1 MAALAPLDELKRNL
15 VADTSAPELQP
26 LYQFQRQLFED
37 VLENGGS
44 LLTPGRVVWT
54 RQNFDELQQLFVE
67 QPDVTPGRTFLDK
80 LHLQLADARQ
90 TTKQLMAELLI
101 EHFLIIW
108 VGAMSAA
115 SKLRT
120 IDTVLSW
127 MTDPPPVPDDVREVL
142 ALGLVH
148 PGQWA
153 LTRRDT
159 QLIWLIQFGRLW
171 LDQPPAERARL
182 LDDPWAFRD
191 FTDPITEL
199 PTENQRLAVLH
210 LTFPET
216 FEAIVAPDHKREIVA
231 RFSAV
236 PGHETDVDRRLLE
249 LRAANQADGERL
261 DWYSDPLRYRWSKT
275 RSKWNPLLGWA
286 RKVYETASLRQEER
300 PYKLALA
307 QRLATVRDSLL
318 SESPDWADQ
327 FRQVMTDTKA
337 NNLTRWQDHVPLCDW
352 VEANPAEAR
361 AAFTALWD
369 AGRPP
374 LESVAAFF
382 ELMPPEAIGPAVG
395 VRVNVGSFLLM
406 ARDAANLPPMK
417 ITALRDAWKLA
428 GWGADK
434 DLTPVKVY
442 ERALVLFEE
451 LVRSSAG
458 WPVPLADL
466 LDAQGVLWVITNL
479 AERPQS
485 WTADE
490 WDELR
495 RYRGEEIVTSD
506 SGTTTGPP
514 VVEGP
519 PDPIDHLAAAA
530 ADLLVDREFLDEME
544 LLLEDKKQIVLYGP
558 PGTGKTYLAR
568 RFARALAADA
578 EHRVRL
584 VQFHPAMSYEDF
596 IEGLR
601 PRVLPNG
608 QVTYEVTPGP
618 LMLAAEAARAE
629 PDARHVLVVDEIN
642 RANLAK
648 VLGELLFLLEYRDEA
663 AQLMYRPKEAFT
675 LPDNLLI
682 IATMNTADRS
692 VALVDA
698 AMRRRFHFVPF
709 FPHDGAMRGLLGR
722 WLRAKG
728 GRISIARFLD
738 AVNVELR
745 AHLGEHLLI
754 GPSHFMKTDLS
765 DPALRRIWTYNVF
778 PLIEEQLWGQQGEVE
793 RWRWDAVCERFAAE
807 LATVAPEPA
816 TADTVAP
823 LAAEDG

>member
-1 MAALAPLDELKRNL
+1 MADTSVRELAPLYR
-15 VADTSAPELQP
+15 
-26 LYQFQRQLFED
+26 FQRRLFED
-37 VLENGGS
+37 VVESGGS

-67 QPDVTPGRTFLDK
+67 QPDVTPGRSFLDK
-80 LHLQLADARQ
+80 LQLQLAPARQ
-90 TTKQLMAELLI
+90 TSKQLMAELLL
-101 EHFLIIW
+101 EHFLIIYT
-108 VGAMSAA
+108 GAISPA

-120 IDTVLSW
+120 IETVLSW
-127 MTDPPPVPDDVREVL
+127 MTDPPPIPDEVRDV
-142 ALGLVH
+142 LGLGPVH

-153 LTRRDT
+153 LTRRDI
-159 QLIWLIQFGRLW
+159 QLTWLIQFGRLW
-171 LDQPPAERARL
+171 LDQAPAERSRL
-182 LDDPWAFRD
+182 LGDPWAFRA

-199 PTENQRLAVLH
+199 PTENQRLALLH

-216 FEAIVAPDHKREIVA
+216 FEAIVAPDHKRDIVR
-231 RFSAV
+231 RFAAV
-236 PGHETDVDRRLLE
+236 PGSETDIDRRLLE
-249 LRAANQADGERL
+249 LRTALQTDGKRL
-261 DWYSDPLRYRWSKT
+261 DWYTDPLRFRWSKPT
-275 RSKWNPLLGWA
+275 PKWNPLLGWA
-286 RKVYETASLRQEER
+286 RKVFETASLRQDER

-307 QRLATVRDSLL
+307 QRLAAVRGALL
-318 SESPDWADQ
+318 AGAPEWGVQ
-327 FRQVMTDTKA
+327 LREVMTDSKA
-337 NNLTRWQDHVPLCDW
+337 NNLTRWQDNLPLCDW
-352 VEANPAEAR
+352 VDSNPVQAHD
-361 AAFTALWD
+361 AFAALWD
-369 AGRPP
+369 GDRVP
-374 LESVAAFF
+374 LRSLADFLD
-382 ELMPPEAIGPAVG
+382 LMPVEAIGAAVG
-395 VRVNVGSFLLM
+395 VRVNLGSFLLM
-406 ARDAANLPPMK
+406 ARDAATLPPVK
-417 ITALRDAWKLA
+417 ITPLREAWKLA
-428 GWGADK
+428 GWGPDK
-434 DLTPVKVY
+434 DLAPAQVY

-451 LVRSSAG
+451 LVRSSSG
-458 WPVPLADL
+458 WPAPLADP
-466 LDAQGVLWVITNL
+466 LDAQGVLWVITSL
-479 AERPQS
+479 TEKPQS

-490 WDELR
+490 WAELR
-495 RYRGEEIVTSD
+495 TYRGEVVT
-506 SGTTTGPP
+506 P
-514 VVEGP
+514 V
-519 PDPIDHLAAAA
+519 DPAPGVPVSEPVTEVVADYLAEAAV
-530 ADLLVDREFLDEME
+530 DLLVDREFLDEME

-568 RFARALAADA
+568 RFARALAAEA

-629 PDARHVLVVDEIN
+629 PGARHVLVIDEIN

-709 FPHDGAMRGLLGR
+709 FPHDGAMRGLLDR

-728 GRISIARFLD
+728 GRVSIARFLD

-745 AHLGEHLLI
+745 HHVGEHLLI
-754 GPSHFMKTDLS
+754 GPSHFMRVDLS
-765 DPALRRIWTYNVF
+765 DLALRRIWTYNVF
-778 PLIEEQLWGQQGEVE
+778 PLIEEQLWGQRDEVE
-793 RWRWDAVCERFAAE
+793 RWRWEAVRERFAAE
-807 LATVAPEPA
+807 LATGDTAVPAADTAAPAADIAVPAAEVAPA
-816 TADTVAP
+816 
-823 LAAEDG
+823 

>member
-1 MAALAPLDELKRNL
+1 M
-15 VADTSAPELQP
+15 ADTSATELEP
-26 LYQFQRQLFED
+26 LYRFQRRLFED
-37 VLENGGS
+37 VLDNGGS
-44 LLTPGRVVWT
+44 LLTPGKIVWT
-54 RQNFDELQQLFVE
+54 RQNFDELQELFVE
-67 QPDVTPGRTFLDK
+67 QPDNTPGRTFLDK
-80 LHLQLADARQ
+80 LHLQLAAARQ
-90 TTKQLMAELLI
+90 TSKQLMAELLL
-101 EHFLIIW
+101 EHFLIIYA
-108 VGAMSAA
+108 GAISPA

-142 ALGLVH
+142 GLGPVH

-153 LTRRDT
+153 LTRRDI
-159 QLIWLIQFGRLW
+159 QLAWLIQFCRLW
-171 LDQPPAERARL
+171 LDLSPAERAKQL
-182 LDDPWAFRD
+182 SDPWAFRAL
-191 FTDPITEL
+191 TDPITDL
-199 PTENQRLAVLH
+199 GTENQRLALLH

-216 FEAIVAPDHKREIVA
+216 FEGIVAPDHKRDIVS

-236 PGHETDVDRRLLE
+236 PGVETDIDRRLLE
-249 LRAANQADGERL
+249 LRAALTTGDERL
-261 DWYSDPLRYRWSKT
+261 DWYADPLRFRWLKPSP
-275 RSKWNPLLGWA
+275 KWSPLLSWA
-286 RKVYETASLRQEER
+286 RKIYQTGELQEGER
-300 PYKLALA
+300 PFKLALA
-307 QRLATVRDSLL
+307 RRLETVREAFLHQA
-318 SESPDWADQ
+318 PDWAIQ
-327 FRQVMTDTKA
+327 LRQVMTDSRA
-337 NNLTRWQDHVPLCDW
+337 NNLTRFQDHLPLCDW
-352 VEANPAEAR
+352 VDANPAEAR

-369 AGRPP
+369 ASQPP
-374 LESVAAFF
+374 LPSLAAFLD
-382 ELMPPEAIGPAVG
+382 LMPPEAIGTAVG
-395 VRVNVGSFLLM
+395 VRVNIGSFLLM
-406 ARDAANLPPMK
+406 ARGVTTLPPVK
-417 ITALRDAWKLA
+417 ITPLREAWKLA
-428 GWGADK
+428 GWGPDK
-434 DLTPVKVY
+434 ALTAAQIY

-451 LVRSSAG
+451 LVRASAG
-458 WPVPLADL
+458 WPTPLADL
-466 LDAQGVLWVITNL
+466 LDAQGVLWVVTNL
-479 AERPQS
+479 AAKPAAWS
-485 WTADE
+485 AGE
-490 WDELR
+490 WDDFR
-495 RYRGEEIVTSD
+495 RYRGEEVVDPQSGEEKPSGPID
-506 SGTTTGPP
+506 SP
-514 VVEGP
+514 V
-519 PDPIDHLAAAA
+519 DPVADHLAEAA
-530 ADLLVDREFLDEME
+530 ADLLVDRAFLDEME

-568 RFARALAADA
+568 RLARALAAGE

-629 PDARHVLVVDEIN
+629 PGTRHVLVIDEIN

-663 AQLMYRPKEAFT
+663 AQLMYRPQEAFT

-709 FPHDGAMRGLLGR
+709 FPHDGAMRGLLDR

-728 GRISIARFLD
+728 GRISIALFLD

-745 AHLGEHLLI
+745 KHLGEHLLI

-778 PLIEEQLWGQQGEVE
+778 PLIEEQLWGQQAEVE

-807 LATVAPEPA
+807 LATVESTMPEPA
-816 TADTVAP
+816 TMETATVVGG
-823 LAAEDG
+823 E

>member
-1 MAALAPLDELKRNL
+1 
-15 VADTSAPELQP
+15 VAEAEP
-26 LYQFQRQLFED
+26 LYRFQRRLFED

-44 LLTPGRVVWT
+44 LLTPGKVVWT

-67 QPDVTPGRTFLDK
+67 QPDVTPGRSFLDK

-90 TTKQLMAELLI
+90 TAKQLMAELLV

-108 VGAMSAA
+108 AGAMSAA

-153 LTRRDT
+153 LTRRDV
-159 QLIWLIQFGRLW
+159 QLTWLIQFGRLW
-171 LDQPPAERARL
+171 LDQPPSERARL
-182 LDDPWAFRD
+182 LNDPWAFRD
-191 FTDPITEL
+191 FTDPMTEL
-199 PTENQRLAVLH
+199 ATENQRLAVLH
-210 LTFPET
+210 LTFPTT
-216 FEAIVAPDHKREIVA
+216 FEAIVAPEHKQEIVS

-236 PGHETDVDRRLLE
+236 PGRETDVDRRLLE
-249 LRAANQADGERL
+249 LRAALQADGEHL
-261 DWYSDPLRYRWSKT
+261 DWYSDPLRFRWSKT
-275 RSKWNPLLGWA
+275 RSKWNPLLSWA
-286 RKVYETASLRQEER
+286 RKVFQTPELQEGER

-307 QRLATVRDSLL
+307 QRLATVRDALL
-318 SESPDWADQ
+318 SGSPDWGMQ
-327 FRQVMTDTKA
+327 LRQAMTDKV
-337 NNLTRWQDHVPLCDW
+337 NNVTRWQDHLSLCDW
-352 VEANPAEAR
+352 VDNHQAEAR
-361 AAFTALWD
+361 EAFTTLWDGDRAALESLAAF
-369 AGRPP
+369 
-374 LESVAAFF
+374 LER
-382 ELMPPEAIGPAVG
+382 MPPEAIGAAVG
-395 VRVNVGSFLLM
+395 VRVNIGTFLLM
-406 ARDAANLPPMK
+406 ARDAAILPPVK
-417 ITALRDAWKLA
+417 ITPLRDAWKLA
-428 GWGADK
+428 GWGPDK
-434 DLTPVKVY
+434 GMTPVQVY
-442 ERALVLFEE
+442 ERALALFEE
-451 LVRSSAG
+451 LVRSSPSG
-458 WPVPLADL
+458 PTPLADP
-466 LDAQGVLWVITNL
+466 LDAQGALWVITSL
-479 AERPQS
+479 GEKPQS
-485 WTADE
+485 WSDEE

-495 RYRGEEIVTSD
+495 RYRGEEIPAPGIESVPEPPG
-506 SGTTTGPP
+506 SGP
-514 VVEGP
+514 VEE
-519 PDPIDHLAAAA
+519 PIDAVVDHLAEAA
-530 ADLLVDREFLDEME
+530 ADLLVDREFLDEMV

-568 RFARALAADA
+568 RLARALAAGQVG
-578 EHRVRL
+578 RVRL

-608 QVTYEVTPGP
+608 QVTYTVTPGP

-629 PDARHVLVVDEIN
+629 PTARHVLVIDEIN

-663 AQLMYRPKEAFT
+663 AQLMYRPTEAFT
-675 LPDNLLI
+675 LPENLLI

-709 FPHDGAMRGLLGR
+709 FPHDGVIHGLLDR

-745 AHLGEHLLI
+745 EHVGEHLLI

-778 PLIEEQLWGQQGEVE
+778 PLIEEQLWGQRAEVE
-793 RWRWDAVCERFAAE
+793 RWRWEAVRTRFAAE
-807 LATVAPEPA
+807 LAT
-816 TADTVAP
+816 ADTAV
-823 LAAEDG
+823 AEDE

>member
-1 MAALAPLDELKRNL
+1 M
-15 VADTSAPELQP
+15 ADTSARELEP
-26 LYQFQRQLFED
+26 LYRYQRHLFAD

-54 RQNFDELQQLFVE
+54 RQNLDELQELFVE
-67 QPDVTPGRTFLDK
+67 QPDDTPGRSFLDK

-90 TTKQLMAELLI
+90 TSKQLMAELLI
-101 EHFLIIW
+101 EHFLIIY
-108 VGAMSAA
+108 VGAISPA

-120 IDTVLSW
+120 IETVLSW
-127 MTDPPPVPDDVREVL
+127 MTDPPSVPEGVREVL
-142 ALGLVH
+142 ALGPVH

-153 LTRRDT
+153 LTRRDV
-159 QLIWLIQFGRLW
+159 QLAWLIQFGRHW
-171 LDQPPAERARL
+171 LDQSPGDRARL
-182 LDDPWAFRD
+182 LSDPWAFREL
-191 FTDPITEL
+191 TDPMTDL
-199 PTENQRLAVLH
+199 GTENQRLALLH

-216 FEAIVAPDHKREIVA
+216 FEAIVAPDHKRDIVS
-231 RFSAV
+231 RFSSV
-236 PGHETDVDRRLLE
+236 PGVETDIDRRLLE
-249 LRAANQADGERL
+249 LRAALTTEGERL
-261 DWYSDPLRYRWSKT
+261 DWYADPLRYRWSKPT
-275 RSKWNPLLGWA
+275 SKWNSLLAWT
-286 RKVYETASLRQEER
+286 RKVHETASLRQDER

-307 QRLATVRDSLL
+307 QRLAAVRDALL
-318 SESPDWADQ
+318 SGTPDWAAQ
-327 FRQVMTDTKA
+327 LRQVMTDSKV
-337 NNLTRWQDHVPLCDW
+337 NNLTRWQDHLPLCAW
-352 VEANPAEAR
+352 VDGNPTEAR
-361 AAFTALWD
+361 AAFTVLWD
-369 AGRPP
+369 SRQAP
-374 LESVAAFF
+374 LESLAAFLD
-382 ELMPPEAIGPAVG
+382 LMPPEAIGAAVG
-395 VRVNVGSFLLM
+395 VRVNIGSFLLM
-406 ARDAANLPPMK
+406 ARDAVNLPPVK
-417 ITALRDAWKLA
+417 ITPLRDAWKLA
-428 GWGADK
+428 GWGPDK
-434 DLTPVKVY
+434 DLPAARVY

-458 WPVPLADL
+458 WPAPLNDP

-479 AERPQS
+479 SEKPQS

-490 WDELR
+490 WDDLR
-495 RYRGEEIVTSD
+495 RYRGEEV
-506 SGTTTGPP
+506 TTTPEPMPP
-514 VVEGP
+514 VGEEVVD
-519 PDPIDHLAAAA
+519 DPAESVDHLADAAT
-530 ADLLVDREFLDEME
+530 DLLVDRAFLDEME

-568 RFARALAADA
+568 RLARALAAGE

-629 PDARHVLVVDEIN
+629 SGARHVLVIDEIN

-709 FPHDGAMRGLLGR
+709 FPHDGAMRGLLDR

-728 GRISIARFLD
+728 GRVSIARFLD

-745 AHLGEHLLI
+745 KHVGEHLLI

-765 DPALRRIWTYNVF
+765 DPSLRRIWTYNVF
-778 PLIEEQLWGQQGEVE
+778 PLIEEQLWGQQAEVE
-793 RWRWDAVCERFAAE
+793 RWRWDAVCERFEAE
-807 LATVAPEPA
+807 LATVEAAA
-816 TADTVAP
+816 TEQVTTQTAET
-823 LAAEDG
+823 AAEGE